1 MQAMVINQAAAEWCE
16 RAYKTLGESKYRVER
31 TFDHLT
37 VREKEILTAIADL
50 PYSPRLS
57 DFTED
62 EQRRIGKALKEISV
76 LRNKFPPGL
85 LLKEFNEIDLDIIDV
100 IEGQQ

>member
-1 MQAMVINQAAAEWCE
+1 MQAMVINQAATEWCE
-16 RAYKTLGESKYRVER
+16 RVYKQLDESKYRVER

-57 DFTED
+57 DFAE
-62 EQRRIGKALKEISV
+62 EERRRIGKALKEISV
-76 LRNKFPPGL
+76 LRNKFPKGL
-85 LLKEFNEIDLDIIDV
+85 LLKEFNEIEV
-100 IEGQQ
+100 QQ